1 MIALVLA
8 LLCAQSPEPT
18 REERVL
24 ELVERIRPA
33 WYTQYGNARFQAQPA
48 PLGDGTV
55 FLPRFGVHC
64 ANSDDGT
71 FDDGRA
77 RALAR
82 ELFAIY
88 GLETVRDVPLHDGER
103 AAVVDGIAYPS
114 KLGFEL
120 RGQGVSEMRGVARPE
135 PDETALDARDHA
147 WIAAQGFRLHVADV
161 DDHRQVAGDGFTATL
176 AYLAGLVHFLDAATA
191 GEDVDLGGLL
201 FEREGTWAWPVDEA
215 VAGCADAR
223 VTDRRGRSLDLTVV
237 RPCTLAFAS
246 TTAAWGPPE
255 PAVFLAEP
263 EELLPL
269 RGSTR
274 GAPAVIRFDVV
285 ADPLPTASRMP
296 EVRLRVRQGARVRES
311 AALTVFLTRDFDLAE
326 PFEVE
331 LELAPGR
338 YLVQGPAR
346 LGAARLDGRHES
358 APAPR

>member
-246 TTAAWGPPE
+246 TTAAWGPSPTIRRAME
-255 PAVFLAEP
+255 PTQSIGESDTCRTPTRPTVSACFTQP
-263 EELLPL
+263 TGIL
-269 RGSTR
+269 RSPSSAKTSNCSIRERSR
-274 GAPAVIRFDVV
+274 GAA
-285 ADPLPTASRMP
+285 T
-296 EVRLRVRQGARVRES
+296 GAGISS
-311 AALTVFLTRDFDLAE
+311 AQRTHSQRRATCER
-326 PFEVE
+326 
-331 LELAPGR
+331 
-338 YLVQGPAR
+338 
-346 LGAARLDGRHES
+346 
-358 APAPR
+358 